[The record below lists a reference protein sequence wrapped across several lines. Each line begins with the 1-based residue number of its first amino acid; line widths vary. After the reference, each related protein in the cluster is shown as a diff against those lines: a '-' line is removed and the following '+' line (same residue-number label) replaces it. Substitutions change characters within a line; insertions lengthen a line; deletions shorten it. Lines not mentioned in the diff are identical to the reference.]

1 MTRIRRLVA
10 PAEAVVSLAE
20 AKAHLRVEHAD
31 EDAYIQSLVNA
42 ATSHLDGWSGT
53 LGRALVEQTWEVTL
67 DAFPVGAI
75 HLPLGDVIA
84 VVSVVYDD
92 TAGDEQTVPP
102 TDYVLDNRSL
112 DGWVVPVSGVSW
124 PDTLDAVNAVRVR
137 YTAGYGAASAV
148 PAAIKHAILMLVAH
162 WYANREAVNVGN
174 IITAFPMAVD
184 ALTHPFRVLRV

>member
-1 MTRIRRLVA
+1 MTRIRRVVA
-10 PAEAVVSLAE
+10 PAEPVVSLAE

-31 EDAYIQSLVNA
+31 EDAYIHSLVQA
-42 ATSHLDGWSGT
+42 ATAHLDGWSGT

-84 VVSVVYDD
+84 VVSVKYDD
-92 TAGDEQTVPP
+92 TAGDEQTVSS

-112 DGWVVPVSGVSW
+112 DGWVVPVAAVSW

-148 PAAIKHAILMLVAH
+148 PAAIRHAILMLVAH
-162 WYANREAVNVGN
+162 WYANREAV
-174 IITAFPMAVD
+174 TAGGASALPMAVD
-184 ALTHPFRVLRV
+184 ALVHPFRVLRV

>member
-1 MTRIRRLVA
+1 MTRIRRVVA
-10 PAEAVVSLAE
+10 PAEPVVSLAE

-31 EDAYIQSLVNA
+31 EDAYITSLVQA

-84 VVSVVYDD
+84 VTSVKYDD
-92 TAGDEQTVPP
+92 TAGDEQTVSS
-102 TDYVLDNRSL
+102 TDYFLDNRSL
-112 DGWVVPVSGVSW
+112 DGWVVPFADVSW

-148 PAAIKHAILMLVAH
+148 PAAIRHAILMLVAH
-162 WYANREAVNVGN
+162 WYANREAV
-174 IITAFPMAVD
+174 TAGGASALPMAVD

>member
-1 MTRIRRLVA
+1 MKLKRITP
-10 PAEAVVSLAE
+10 PAELVVSLAE

-31 EDAYIQSLVNA
+31 EDAYIQSLVHA
-42 ATSHLDGWSGT
+42 AISHLDGWSGT
-53 LGRALVEQTWEVTL
+53 LGRCLVEQTWEVTL

-84 VVSVVYDD
+84 VVSVTYDD

-102 TDYVLDNRSL
+102 ADYLLDNRSL

-137 YTAGYGAASAV
+137 YTAGYGAAAAAV

-162 WYANREAVNVGN
+162 WYANREAV
-174 IITAFPMAVD
+174 TAGGASALPMAVD